1 VPPLIHVDPEL
12 FPAEPMRCLRCG
24 GDAPMRFAGPC
35 PPCTAELRAKFEREA
50 RVLDSEYVPKTN
62 VTANAVA
69 LKDD

>member
-1 VPPLIHVDPEL
+1 
-12 FPAEPMRCLRCG
+12 
-24 GDAPMRFAGPC
+24 MRFAGPC

-50 RVLDSEYVPKTN
+50 RVLDSEYVPKAN